1 MLTVTHTVKNE
12 GDGAMYFSIGAH
24 PGFNCKIGD
33 RLEFAE
39 PEKLICEKID
49 TDSILDGKHYPTL
62 DNETT
67 IVITKDIFEGPTLSG
82 NMYFLRPTM
91 GVKKLTC
98 ESRVVKNGKRI
109 RVVEA
114 TIYGDNGQEIAR
126 SLLEYMDMQR
136 EMIVK

>member
-1 MLTVTHTVKNE
+1 M
-12 GDGAMYFSIGAH
+12 
-24 PGFNCKIGD
+24 
-33 RLEFAE
+33 
-39 PEKLICEKID
+39 
-49 TDSILDGKHYPTL
+49 
-62 DNETT
+62 
-67 IVITKDIFEGPTLSG
+67 
-82 NMYFLRPTM
+82 
-91 GVKKLTC
+91 KKLTC

>member
-1 MLTVTHTVKNE
+1 MK
-12 GDGAMYFSIGAH
+12 
-24 PGFNCKIGD
+24 
-33 RLEFAE
+33 
-39 PEKLICEKID
+39 KLI
-49 TDSILDGKHYPTL
+49 
-62 DNETT
+62 
-67 IVITKDIFEGPTLSG
+67 
-82 NMYFLRPTM
+82 
-91 GVKKLTC
+91 C